1 MTIAATTY
9 GARPAGTGPP
19 ERPVLATYRLQ
30 LHDGFTFADAE
41 RVVPRLAT
49 LGISHLY
56 LSPCLEAVPG
66 SMHGYDVLDPGRIR
80 ASLGGEPGLRALAA
94 TAHAAG
100 LGLLLDIVPNH
111 VALVSPDNPWW
122 WDTLAHGPGGRYARH
137 LDVHWQPGTH
147 GQPSLLVP
155 ELGEPLPAA
164 LAGDA
169 LQLAH
174 VDDGR
179 QPAWRVVY
187 HEHAWPIAAG
197 TLAAAGL
204 DQHDVTATIAT
215 CRTDRDRF
223 GDLLDRQHH
232 RLGFWRRANQE
243 LDHRRFF
250 DVDTLGAVRVE
261 DPAVFADVHAAVLPL
276 VADGTLD
283 GLRIDHPDGL
293 ADPVGYLEDLRRAV
307 GVDTYLVVEKILE
320 HGERFR
326 PEWPVA
332 GTVGYEFAAA
342 TLGVHLDPAAGPIL
356 DDLQA
361 RLTGHAVHREQLVD
375 EAKRTALEVLFGAE
389 HARLTELASAVVE
402 RDHGELAAALTELL
416 VVWPVYRTY
425 LRPGRAPLDPR
436 DVAIVAQAAAHAR
449 ARAPGLAGAIS
460 ELAGV
465 LTSAAVDATTV
476 AFVTAFQQLTG
487 PAIAKGFEDTVLY
500 RDLRFTA
507 VNEVGADPAQVG
519 TSVAELHALDLEA
532 AAHRPATMRLS
543 TTHDTKRSEDVRA
556 RLAVLSQRP
565 GWWVATVDR
574 LLASSAGARSR
585 PAAEPAD
592 AAEERQADP
601 AEEAGPGP
609 AEERRSDTPATW
621 PLPAHEHLA
630 WQTAVGAWPIDAERL
645 SGYLLKAAREGKDVT
660 DWLTPNLA
668 YEAALRRYAEALTA
682 DPTLVAAIEEAVAAI
697 DPLGAVTSLAM
708 TLMKLTAPGVPD
720 TYQGT
725 EVWNRSLVDPDNR
738 RPVDHDRLAA
748 LATDL
753 ADRPPSAELAA
764 DLLATLPDGRAKL
777 WVLRQALRLR
787 RQRPDLLGPGAS
799 YTPLAATGRDARKV
813 WACVRGGGVVAV
825 APCRVGQLAGPV
837 DALDLG
843 DTELQLPDG
852 RYHDVIAG
860 RRLDGGGH
868 RVSALLTGF
877 PVALYVK
884 E

>member
-1 MTIAATTY
+1 MTRTTSTD
-9 GARPAGTGPP
+9 GARPAGGGPP

-41 RVVPRLAT
+41 RVVPRLAQ

-80 ASLGGEPGLRALAA
+80 ASFGGEPGLRALAA

-100 LGLLLDIVPNH
+100 LGLLLDVVPNH
-111 VALVSPDNPWW
+111 VALLSPGNPWW

-137 LDVHWQPGTH
+137 LDVHWRPGAH

-155 ELGEPLPAA
+155 ELGEPLPEA

-174 VDDGR
+174 VEDDR

-187 HEHAWPIAAG
+187 HEHAWPVAGG

-204 DQHDVTATIAT
+204 DPHDVEATVAV
-215 CRTDRDRF
+215 CRSDRDRLRA
-223 GDLLDRQHH
+223 LLDRQHY
-232 RLGFWRRANQE
+232 RLGYWRRANQE

-307 GVDTYLVVEKILE
+307 GEDVYLVVEKILE

-332 GTVGYEFAAA
+332 GTVGYELAAA

-356 DDLQA
+356 DDLQT
-361 RLTGHAVHREQLVD
+361 RLTGDPVHREQLVD
-375 EAKRTALEVLFGAE
+375 DAKRTALEALFGAE
-389 HARLTELASAVVE
+389 HTRLTALAAAVVD
-402 RDHGELAAALTELL
+402 RDRAELAAALTELL

-425 LRPGRAPLDPR
+425 LRPGMAPVDPR
-436 DVAIVAQAAAHAR
+436 DVAIVAHAR
-449 ARAPGLAGAIS
+449 ARARARAPELSEAVD

-465 LTSAAVDATTV
+465 LTGGAADAATT

-507 VNEVGADPAQVG
+507 VNEVGADPVEVG
-519 TSVAELHALDLEA
+519 TSVAELHGLDLEV

-556 RLAVLSQRP
+556 RLALLAQRP
-565 GWWVATVDR
+565 GWWVATV
-574 LLASSAGARSR
+574 
-585 PAAEPAD
+585 
-592 AAEERQADP
+592 
-601 AEEAGPGP
+601 
-609 AEERRSDTPATW
+609 
-621 PLPAHEHLA
+621 
-630 WQTAVGAWPIDAERL
+630 
-645 SGYLLKAAREGKDVT
+645 
-660 DWLTPNLA
+660 
-668 YEAALRRYAEALTA
+668 
-682 DPTLVAAIEEAVAAI
+682 
-697 DPLGAVTSLAM
+697 
-708 TLMKLTAPGVPD
+708 
-720 TYQGT
+720 
-725 EVWNRSLVDPDNR
+725 
-738 RPVDHDRLAA
+738 
-748 LATDL
+748 
-753 ADRPPSAELAA
+753 
-764 DLLATLPDGRAKL
+764 
-777 WVLRQALRLR
+777 
-787 RQRPDLLGPGAS
+787 
-799 YTPLAATGRDARKV
+799 
-813 WACVRGGGVVAV
+813 
-825 APCRVGQLAGPV
+825 
-837 DALDLG
+837 
-843 DTELQLPDG
+843 
-852 RYHDVIAG
+852 
-860 RRLDGGGH
+860 H
-868 RVSALLTGF
+868 R
-877 PVALYVK
+877 
-884 E
+884 